1 MNKADEKR
9 VREIIREEL
18 DLAMGSLRRET
29 TALAKATPPQ
39 RDNGFSS
46 TDRPKQLPIDDLVD
60 ALEEQAFAPVAQ
72 EYQKRRDLGMSKAL
86 AEVKAKLAQGM
97 DLTPLAFGMPSH
109 SYFGTS
115 ERRVSSTGMAAENVI
130 VGGVPGF
137 REHYIK
143 LIEDG
148 GDIDPAYEETCQR
161 FNVPA
166 LRKAGP
172 YASALAELPDAP
184 RGGFQLGR
192 GEAEQKTKT
201 GFLGRLL
208 GRGED
213 EED

>member
-1 MNKADEKR
+1 
-9 VREIIREEL
+9 
-18 DLAMGSLRRET
+18 
-29 TALAKATPPQ
+29 
-39 RDNGFSS
+39 
-46 TDRPKQLPIDDLVD
+46 
-60 ALEEQAFAPVAQ
+60 
-72 EYQKRRDLGMSKAL
+72 
-86 AEVKAKLAQGM
+86 
-97 DLTPLAFGMPSH
+97 
-109 SYFGTS
+109 
-115 ERRVSSTGMAAENVI
+115 MAAENVI